1 MRLWPA
7 TTDYILVSSAINYG
21 AHGTAAAEYRLSP
34 TIVNSCI
41 RGTTTTGDM
50 LVPSAVDGGTSG
62 TTAARNMLNPAVV
75 NGGTRGTATTGDI
88 LLPTAVNGR
97 VCCRVACRQV
107 HGHACSATP
116 QRLIVM
122 GSRQYGL

>member
-1 MRLWPA
+1 M
-7 TTDYILVSSAINYG
+7 
-21 AHGTAAAEYRLSP
+21 P
-34 TIVNSCI
+34 T
-41 RGTTTTGDM
+41 
-50 LVPSAVDGGTSG
+50 AVDGGTSG

-97 VCCRVACRQV
+97 FFCRVACRQV
-107 HGHACSATP
+107 HGLACFITSNC
-116 QRLIVM
+116 LIVI